1 MAEMGSNVGPQLKE
15 WWFIKDD
22 QVMNP
27 DTTHASLHTELESRA
42 ACFCHVLLAF
52 PGAFRVP
59 PSSPLCSRPLGFV
72 VRFVC
77 DSVCPLTPY
86 NPACT
91 SSCGVESRHDQNGR
105 SEKSPDILGHS
116 SDQNAAAPRRNRTEP
131 RAVFLCMVLV
141 QGKLVQSESE
151 SAIRRESLKG
161 TFATTRSKKAPIYDS
176 RRPRRRSGSFWV
188 L

>member
-42 ACFCHVLLAF
+42 ACFCHVLVAF

-59 PSSPLCSRPLGFV
+59 PSSSLCSRPLGFV

-86 NPACT
+86 THACT
-91 SSCGVESRHDQNGR
+91 SSCGVESRHDQTPTRTVGR
-105 SEKSPDILGHS
+105 KSLQTSWVIVVTRTQQRPAGIE
-116 SDQNAAAPRRNRTEP
+116 QNRVQFFFVWSLSRENRFT
-131 RAVFLCMVLV
+131 L
-141 QGKLVQSESE
+141 
-151 SAIRRESLKG
+151 
-161 TFATTRSKKAPIYDS
+161 D
-176 RRPRRRSGSFWV
+176 
-188 L
+188 